1 MVDYREILRLDK
13 ENYSQRQIEAS
24 TGISRHTVSDVLAA
38 AKAAGIEWP
47 LGEEVT
53 NEDLRSILFPG
64 KFLSQSEYLEPDY
77 AMIHK
82 ELAKPGVTLT
92 LLWNEYCRH
101 CAEVGKRPYMST
113 QFGDKYRKWAKV
125 TKATMRIQHKP
136 GDVMEVDWAGNTL
149 TIWDSVTGESSP
161 VYLFVAV
168 LPCSGYAYVEAC
180 TDMKLE
186 NWLLCHVHAYAYFG
200 GVTRLLIPD
209 NLKTGVTKNTRYETV
224 LNRSYQELAEHYDT
238 AIVPA
243 RVEHPRDKSHA
254 EGTVRLA
261 STWILAALRNEHF
274 FSLSEAQE
282 AVKDK
287 LEEMNQKPFQ
297 APKTGCRRSV
307 YLEEERDF
315 MKHLP
320 AVPYE
325 LSTWM
330 PNMSVSTDYLISDGR
345 NKYSVPFDLIGENV
359 DVRLTR
365 KTVEVFYHGN
375 RVASHVRA

>member
-101 CAEVGKRPYMST
+101 CAEVSKRPYMST
-113 QFGDKYRKWAKV
+113 QFGEKYRKWAKV

-180 TDMKLE
+180 SDMKLE

-209 NLKTGVTKNTRYETV
+209 NLKDRRYEEYPV
-224 LNRSYQELAEHYDT
+224 RNGPESEL
-238 AIVPA
+238 P
-243 RVEHPRDKSHA
+243 
-254 EGTVRLA
+254 GTGG
-261 STWILAALRNEHF
+261 ALRHRRRPRTGRASPRQIPCGRNGPAGIHMDPRRPAERALL
-274 FSLSEAQE
+274 FSQRGSGSGEG
-282 AVKDK
+282 
-287 LEEMNQKPFQ
+287 
-297 APKTGCRRSV
+297 KTGRDEPETLPGSEDRMPPLRLFGRRAGFHEAPPRCA
-307 YLEEERDF
+307 L
-315 MKHLP
+315 
-320 AVPYE
+320 
-325 LSTWM
+325 
-330 PNMSVSTDYLISDGR
+330 
-345 NKYSVPFDLIGENV
+345 
-359 DVRLTR
+359 
-365 KTVEVFYHGN
+365 
-375 RVASHVRA
+375 

>member
-77 AMIHK
+77 AMIYK
-82 ELAKPGVTLT
+82 EMAKPGVTLT

-136 GDVMEVDWAGNTL
+136 GDVMGVDWAGNTL
-149 TIWDSVTGESSP
+149 TIWDSVTVERSP

-180 TDMKLE
+180 SDMKLV

-238 AIVPA
+238 AVVPA
-243 RVEHPRDKSHA
+243 RVEHPKQNCQAAVEKSI
-254 EGTVRLA
+254 T
-261 STWILAALRNEHF
+261 
-274 FSLSEAQE
+274 
-282 AVKDK
+282 
-287 LEEMNQKPFQ
+287 
-297 APKTGCRRSV
+297 
-307 YLEEERDF
+307 
-315 MKHLP
+315 
-320 AVPYE
+320 
-325 LSTWM
+325 
-330 PNMSVSTDYLISDGR
+330 
-345 NKYSVPFDLIGENV
+345 
-359 DVRLTR
+359 
-365 KTVEVFYHGN
+365 
-375 RVASHVRA
+375 